1 MASTA
6 IAVSFASASALAA
19 DLPALMPLPSS
30 IAQAQG
36 NFTIAPNFTIAFTT
50 PPGERLR
57 SATDRALARLQYA
70 SGVAIAHAAV
80 VPSAASLTITVT
92 GPDAPVQSIDE
103 DESYHLAITPQSIT
117 LRSPSVVG
125 AMHGLETLLQLAT
138 YSEGHSVFP
147 AVTIDD
153 TPRFQWRGLM
163 IDVARHFEPIDV
175 IKRNLDGMALV
186 KLNVFHWHLSDDQGF
201 RAESKRFPK
210 LTELGSHG
218 QFYTQEE
225 MRDVVAYA
233 RARGIRVV
241 PEFDMPGH
249 TVSWQVA
256 YPELASS
263 PGPFE
268 IPDRFGIHDEALD
281 PTRESTYKF
290 LDELIGEMAAIF
302 PDSYFHVGGDESN
315 GKSWLG
321 NPKIVAFMKAHN
333 IADTAAL
340 QVYFNS
346 KLLKLVAKHGK
357 KMIGWDEVLTPGLPK
372 DIAIESWRGEAAL
385 ATAATQGYSGILA
398 APYYLDGMGT
408 AEKHFLADPIPA
420 DTKLTPEQRKLV
432 LGGEIA
438 MWAEQINPQTI
449 DSRIWP
455 RAAAIAERF
464 WSPQSDRD
472 VVSMYTRLQPIS
484 LQLETVGL
492 THISGPQKMLRN
504 LAQSQNPANLE
515 TLASVLEPVS
525 FHERY
530 QGQHTDAQT
539 PLDRLVDAVVPDP
552 PSRFEMSLLVTAA
565 TAGSGGAT
573 ASGNPK
579 WGDDP
584 GSFGEIAG
592 VPIEA
597 WSWVL
602 KLPRSSQVGKAGH
615 QSAIRPDA
623 RILLHQRFQSW
634 IYAAPTLE
642 AQLQASP
649 RLSEAAPR
657 AAQLAQLGQA
667 GLQALDALNGK
678 LVSAGWKDQQTQL
691 ITEAAKPVALTRFT
705 FLPSLQKLIEAA
717 AQSKQQ

>member
-1 MASTA
+1 MKPALLMTTLA
-6 IAVSFASASALAA
+6 ISLAA
-19 DLPALMPLPSS
+19 ALPAVAATDLPAMMPLPSS
-30 IAQAQG
+30 ITQAQG
-36 NFTIAPNFTIAFTT
+36 NFTITPNFTIAFTT
-50 PPGERLR
+50 PPDERLR
-57 SATDRALARLQYA
+57 AAVDRALARLQYT
-70 SGVAIAHAAV
+70 SGVAIAHAASSSSG
-80 VPSAASLTITVT
+80 VPSAASLTIAVT
-92 GPDAPVQSIDE
+92 GPDAPIQSIDE
-103 DESYHLAITPQSIT
+103 DESYHLAITPQSIALT
-117 LRSPSVVG
+117 SPSVVG

-138 YSEGHSVFP
+138 YSEGHAVIP

-153 TPRFQWRGLM
+153 MPRFKWRGLM
-163 IDVARHFEPIDV
+163 IDVSRHFEPVDV

-218 QFYTQEE
+218 EFYTQEE

-302 PDSYFHVGGDESN
+302 PDAYFHVGGDESN
-315 GKSWLG
+315 GKSWVG

-357 KMIGWDEVLTPGLPK
+357 LMIGWDEVLTPGLPK
-372 DIAIESWRGEAAL
+372 DIAIESWRGESAL
-385 ATAATQGYSGILA
+385 ATAATEGYPGILA
-398 APYYLDGMGT
+398 APYYLDGQAT

-420 DTKLTPEQRKLV
+420 DTKLTPDQQKLV
-432 LGGEIA
+432 LGGEIC

-464 WSPQSDRD
+464 WSPQSDRN

-504 LAQSQNPANLE
+504 LAQSQHPTDLE

-530 QGQHTDAQT
+530 QSQHTDAQT

-552 PSRFEMSLLVTAA
+552 PSRFEISQLVNAA
-565 TAGSGGAT
+565 TSG
-573 ASGNPK
+573 AS
-579 WGDDP
+579 D
-584 GSFGEIAG
+584 A
-592 VPIEA
+592 A
-597 WSWVL
+597 AAQQRL
-602 KLPRSSQVGKAGH
+602 
-615 QSAIRPDA
+615 A
-623 RILLHQRFQSW
+623 RIFQSW
-634 IYAAPTLE
+634 LAAGDRVSIATDTTLS
-642 AQLQASP
+642 LRMTASP
-649 RLSEAAPR
+649 RTSDAAPR
-657 AAQLAQLGQA
+657 AHQLGQLGQA
-667 GLQALDALNGK
+667 GLDALQYLDGK
-678 LVSAGWKDQQTQL
+678 PTPAEWKDTQSQL
-691 ITEAAKPVALTRFT
+691 ITECAKPLALTKFT
-705 FLPSLQKLIEAA
+705 FLPSLQKLIDAA
-717 AQSKQQ
+717 GAAK

>member
-1 MASTA
+1 MASSA
-6 IAVSFASASALAA
+6 FALSVASAQTAS
-19 DLPALMPLPSS
+19 LPALMPLPSS
-30 IAQAQG
+30 ITTGQG
-36 NFTIAPNFTIAFTT
+36 AFTITPAFNIAYTN
-50 PPGERLR
+50 PPDERLR
-57 SATDRALARLQYA
+57 AALDRDLARLQFS
-70 SGVAIAHAAV
+70 SGVPLAHAAV
-80 VPSAASLTITVT
+80 VKSAASLTITVT

-103 DESYHLAITPQSIT
+103 DESYHLTVTPQSIE
-117 LRSPSVVG
+117 LKSPSVVG
-125 AMHGLETLLQLAT
+125 AMHGLETLLQLA
-138 YSEGHSVFP
+138 EFQNAQAVIP

-153 TPRFQWRGLM
+153 TPRFRWRGLM
-163 IDVARHFEPIDV
+163 IDVSRHFEPVDV

-218 QFYTQEE
+218 EFYTQDE

-256 YPELASS
+256 YPDLASS

-290 LDELIGEMAAIF
+290 LDEFIGEMVTIF
-302 PDSYFHVGGDESN
+302 PDAYFHVGGDESN

-357 KMIGWDEVLTPGLPK
+357 RMIGWDEVLTPGLPK
-372 DIAIESWRGEAAL
+372 DIAIESWRGTDAL
-385 ATAATQGYSGILA
+385 ATAATQGYPGILA
-398 APYYLDGMGT
+398 APYYLDGMAT

-420 DTKLTPEQRKLV
+420 DTKLNPEQQKNI
-432 LGGEIA
+432 LGGEIC
-438 MWAEQINPQTI
+438 MWAEQINAQTI

-472 VVSMYTRLQPIS
+472 VTSMYTRLWPIS
-484 LQLETVGL
+484 LQLESVGL
-492 THISGPQKMLRN
+492 THISGPQKMLRS
-504 LAQSQNPANLE
+504 LARSQQLTELE

-530 QGQHTDAQT
+530 QGQHTDART

-552 PSRFEMSLLVTAA
+552 PSRFEIPQLVNSA
-565 TAGSGGAT
+565 TSGASDAT
-573 ASGNPK
+573 DAQQR
-579 WGDDP
+579 
-584 GSFGEIAG
+584 
-592 VPIEA
+592 
-597 WSWVL
+597 L
-602 KLPRSSQVGKAGH
+602 
-615 QSAIRPDA
+615 A
-623 RILLHQRFQSW
+623 RIFQSW
-634 IYAAPTLE
+634 LAAGDRVSIASDTTLS
-642 AQLQASP
+642 LRMTASP
-649 RLSEAAPR
+649 RTSDAAPR
-657 AAQLAQLGQA
+657 ARQLGQLGQA
-667 GLQALDALNGK
+667 GLDALQYLNGK
-678 LVSAGWKDQQTQL
+678 PASTGWKDAQTQL
-691 ITEAAKPVALTRFT
+691 ITDAAKPVALTRFT
-705 FLPSLQKLIEAA
+705 FLPSLQKLVEAA
-717 AQSKQQ
+717 AAKQ